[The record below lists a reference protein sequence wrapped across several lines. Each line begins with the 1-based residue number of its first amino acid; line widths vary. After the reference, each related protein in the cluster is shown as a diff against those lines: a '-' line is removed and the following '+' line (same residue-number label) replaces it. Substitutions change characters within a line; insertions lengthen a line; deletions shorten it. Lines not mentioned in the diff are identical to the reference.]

1 MSEGNDKKAAERL
14 IRRAYQAF
22 AERDLERLRELALPE
37 IEISTVTGLIAGH
50 PEPYRGF
57 EGIERYLEDVRS
69 MWDEIELIPQK
80 FNQLDRGRV
89 LVFGRVRAR
98 RGSSLIDAPNAWLWT
113 LREGRIASAQVFSD
127 PQDAARLRREDD

>member
-1 MSEGNDKKAAERL
+1 MSSSDDTRAAEAL
-14 IRRAYQAF
+14 IRRAYKAF
-22 AERDLERLRELALPE
+22 AERDLDRLRELAVPE

-50 PEPYRGF
+50 SEPYRGF
-57 EGIERYLEDVRS
+57 EGIERYLDDVRS
-69 MWDEIELIPQK
+69 LWDEIELIPQK

-127 PQDAARLRREDD
+127 PQDAAKLRREAD

>member
-1 MSEGNDKKAAERL
+1 MSSSDDTRAAEAL

-22 AERDLERLRELALPE
+22 AERDLERMRELALPE
-37 IEISTVTGLIAGH
+37 IEISTVTGFIAGH
-50 PEPYRGF
+50 SEPYRGF
-57 EGIERYLEDVRS
+57 EGIERYLDDVRS
-69 MWDEIELIPQK
+69 LWDEIELIPQK
-80 FNQLDRGRV
+80 FIQLDRGRV

-127 PQDAARLRREDD
+127 PQDAAQMRREAD

>member
-1 MSEGNDKKAAERL
+1 LNEIDERKAAEDL
-14 IRRAYQAF
+14 VRRAYKAF

-37 IEISTVTGLIAGH
+37 IEISTVTGLIAGRE
-50 PEPYRGF
+50 EPYRGLD
-57 EGIERYLEDVRS
+57 GIARYLDDVRS

-80 FNQLDRGRV
+80 FNQLDRGRM

-113 LREGRIASAQVFSD
+113 LREGKIAAAQVFSD
-127 PQDAARLRREDD
+127 PQDAAKMQRRG

>member
-1 MSEGNDKKAAERL
+1 MSSSDDTRAAEAL

-22 AERDLERLRELALPE
+22 AQRDLERLRELAVPE

-50 PEPYRGF
+50 SEPYRGL
-57 EGIERYLEDVRS
+57 EGIERYLDDVRS
-69 MWDEIELIPQK
+69 LWDEIELIPQK
-80 FNQLDRGRV
+80 FIQLDRGRV

-113 LREGRIASAQVFSD
+113 LREGRVASAQVFSD
-127 PQDAARLRREDD
+127 PQDAAKLRREAD

>member
-1 MSEGNDKKAAERL
+1 MSEGDDKRAAEAL

-22 AERDLERLRELALPE
+22 AERDLERLRELAVPE
-37 IEISTVTGLIAGH
+37 IEISTVTGLIAGRSA
-50 PEPYRGF
+50 PYRGL
-57 EGIERYLEDVRS
+57 EGIERYLDDMRE

-80 FNQLDRGRV
+80 FNQLDRGRM

-113 LREGRIASAQVFSD
+113 LRNGRIASAQVFSD
-127 PQDAARLRREDD
+127 PQDAARLWREGG

>member
-1 MSEGNDKKAAERL
+1 MSQSDDTRAAEAL

-22 AERDLERLRELALPE
+22 AERDLERLRELAVPE

-50 PEPYRGF
+50 SEPYRGL
-57 EGIERYLEDVRS
+57 EGIERYLGDVRE

-80 FNQLDRGRV
+80 FNQLDRGRM

-113 LREGRIASAQVFSD
+113 LREGRIAAAQVFSD

>member
-1 MSEGNDKKAAERL
+1 VSEIEGKAAEDL
-14 IRRAYQAF
+14 VRRAYRAF

-37 IEISTVTGLIAGH
+37 IEISTVTGLIAGRE
-50 PEPYRGF
+50 EPYRGF
-57 EGIERYLEDVRS
+57 DGIANYLEDVRL

-80 FNQLDRGRV
+80 FNQLERGRL

-113 LREGRIASAQVFSD
+113 LRDGKIASAQVFSD
-127 PQDAARLRREDD
+127 PQDAAELKYRG